1 MLLGEVEKLA
11 SIAKKSPLSVYRK
24 GQIKG
29 EIDMVKSIIGREK
42 GEQWLGIF
50 SKIVEDTSEGVI
62 LSDLEGYL
70 LFVNNALVL
79 MHGYPAKE
87 LVGRHLSSLHTAEQM
102 PAVEAANRQTLDT
115 GEFSGEIW
123 HVRRDGTTFPTL
135 THSRL
140 FLEEAGEPIC
150 MIGTIRDITDF
161 KRAEKC
167 LRESEERYRS
177 LFENTSD
184 AIFVADKKTG
194 VIVEANRQAEKL
206 IGSSKDEI
214 IGVHHSKLHPPQH
227 AEHYKNKFR
236 NHIQTD
242 HILDF
247 EAEVIKKNGGVVRV
261 LIKASVITLD
271 GKEMIQAIFRDIT
284 GEKRMLELREELASR
299 KLIERAKGILM
310 DHHNIS
316 EKEAMRRLQ
325 KESRRQRKKIKEIA
339 RTVISIEFS
348 LH

>member
-1 MLLGEVEKLA
+1 MGA
-11 SIAKKSPLSVYRK
+11 
-24 GQIKG
+24 
-29 EIDMVKSIIGREK
+29 IDMAK
-42 GEQWLGIF
+42 GISGCERAEQWFGIF
-50 SKIVEDTSEGVI
+50 SKIVEDTSEGLI

-70 LFVNNALVL
+70 LFVNNAFAL
-79 MHGYPAKE
+79 MHGYAAKR
-87 LVGRHLSSLHTAEQM
+87 LVGRHLCSLHTPEQM
-102 PAVEAANRQTLDT
+102 PAVEAAKRQTLDT

-123 HVRRDGTTFPTL
+123 HVRRDGRTFPTL
-135 THSRL
+135 THSCL

-150 MIGTIRDITDF
+150 MIGMVRDITDL
-161 KRAEKC
+161 KRANDS

-177 LFENTSD
+177 LFENTND
-184 AIFVADKKTG
+184 AIFLADKETG

-206 IGSSKDEI
+206 TGSSKDEI

-227 AEHYKNKFR
+227 AEYYKNRFC
-236 NHIQTD
+236 NCTQTG

-247 EAEVIKKNGGVVRV
+247 EAEVMKRDGNVVSV
-261 LIKASVITLD
+261 LINASVITLD

-284 GEKRMLELREELASR
+284 DEKRMLELREEIASR

-310 DHHNIS
+310 DYHKIS

-339 RTVISIEFS
+339 RTVISLEFS